1 MQPMPDV
8 DGDLRAE
15 VLSLCQ
21 ALIRV
26 DTTNPPGRE
35 TAAAVLLRDHL
46 EAAGVDCEL
55 VARDP
60 DRANLVARIPGSGGA
75 PSLAFVG
82 HLDVV
87 PADPRDWTH
96 PPFDAVVDDGYLYGR
111 GAVDM
116 KNELA
121 ARVVAMAR
129 LARSGF
135 RPRGDLWLLA
145 VADEED
151 GSADVGM
158 RWLLEH
164 RPDIRPDFA
173 LNEGDGLRLEL
184 TDGRAV
190 MGIAVGD
197 KGTYPARVTAIGE
210 AAHASM
216 PEQGRNA
223 VPLLAE
229 LLRRVGSGL
238 PDPHPSPVVD
248 RMVAVLTGRAVPDDA
263 DGYRSALATAAA
275 MHPALEHLVPAVA
288 GHHDGADDAHRVEQA
303 QRDAGPGQRRARLP
317 DPARHDR
324 GRRRARGA
332 GAARRRHPLRAG
344 LAGAARR
351 RQQLACRRGRC
362 STSARRSSTTAD
374 PGTVLLPSLSTGFT
388 DSVYLRAACGTV
400 AYGFSPMLATPPD
413 VALAGFHAKDERV
426 HVDDL
431 SLAVQFHEQAARA
444 LLG

>member
-1 MQPMPDV
+1 MPPADDADV
-8 DGDLRAE
+8 RAE

-46 EAAGVDCEL
+46 EAAGVACEL

-60 DRANLVARIPGSGGA
+60 DRANLVARIPGSGGG

-96 PPFDAVVDDGYLYGR
+96 PPFDGCRRRRLPLRPRRRGHEERAGRPRGRDGHGWPDR
-111 GAVDM
+111 ASD
-116 KNELA
+116 
-121 ARVVAMAR
+121 
-129 LARSGF
+129 
-135 RPRGDLWLLA
+135 PRGDLWLLA

-229 LLRRVGSGL
+229 LLRRVG
-238 PDPHPSPVVD
+238 
-248 RMVAVLTGRAVPDDA
+248 
-263 DGYRSALATAAA
+263 
-275 MHPALEHLVPAVA
+275 
-288 GHHDGADDAHRVEQA
+288 Q
-303 QRDAGPGQRRARLP
+303 
-317 DPARHDR
+317 
-324 GRRRARGA
+324 
-332 GAARRRHPLRAG
+332 
-344 LAGAARR
+344 
-351 RQQLACRRGRC
+351 
-362 STSARRSSTTAD
+362 
-374 PGTVLLPSLSTGFT
+374 
-388 DSVYLRAACGTV
+388 RAA
-400 AYGFSPMLATPPD
+400 
-413 VALAGFHAKDERV
+413 
-426 HVDDL
+426 
-431 SLAVQFHEQAARA
+431 
-444 LLG
+444 